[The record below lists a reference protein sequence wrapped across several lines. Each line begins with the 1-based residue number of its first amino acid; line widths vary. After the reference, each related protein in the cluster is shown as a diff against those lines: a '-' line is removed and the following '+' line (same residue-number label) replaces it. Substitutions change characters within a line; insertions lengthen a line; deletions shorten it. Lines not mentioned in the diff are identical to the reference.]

1 MLAVKT
7 DSEKGGE
14 GMELTL
20 QVPKHAQE
28 ILEQLNN
35 HGFEAY
41 VVGGCVRDSLLHRV
55 PGDWDITT
63 SARPEQVKAIFGH
76 TIDTGLQHGT
86 VTIMRDKVG
95 YEVTTYRIDGEY
107 EDGRHPKEVEFT
119 SNLLE
124 DLKRRDFTINAMAYN
139 PKEGL
144 VDAFEGIQDL
154 KEKRIRCVGN
164 ALERFTEDALRILRA
179 IRFSAQ
185 LGFSIEESTWEA
197 IKVIA
202 PNLIH
207 VSKER
212 IQVELTKLLL
222 SNHPDEIRKVFDRE
236 LDTRICADFP
246 KINPVQI
253 AIDPGLP
260 KEKHMRWAA
269 LLRHQALEEAVA
281 ILRQLKLD
289 NDTISK
295 AKTLVQWWKRPIGAD
310 QTQIRKTMSQMAP
323 ELYDDLLI
331 LKASVGELELQAEGC
346 VEDLDWVKAQS
357 GEIRQRGDCV
367 SLKEL
372 AVTGADLI
380 QAGMKPGKEL
390 GETLKRLL
398 ELVLEHPEWNTKEIL
413 KKV

>member
-1 MLAVKT
+1 
-7 DSEKGGE
+7 
-14 GMELTL
+14 MELSIP
-20 QVPKHAQE
+20 VPVLDLME
-28 ILEQLNN
+28 RLEDR
-35 HGFEAY
+35 GFEAWA
-41 VVGGCVRDSLLHRV
+41 VGGCVRDRLLGLAPH
-55 PGDWDITT
+55 DWDLCTDALPGEIAQVFEDFPLVRAGEKHGTIAVVTGRQPVEITT
-63 SARPEQVKAIFGH
+63 FRTEGGYRDHRRPDWVHFEKS
-76 TIDTGLQHGT
+76 L
-86 VTIMRDKVG
+86 R
-95 YEVTTYRIDGEY
+95 
-107 EDGRHPKEVEFT
+107 
-119 SNLLE
+119 E
-124 DLKRRDFTINAMAYN
+124 DLARRDFTINAMAYN

-246 KINPVQI
+246 KINPAQI

-269 LLRHQALEEAVA
+269 LLRHQTPEEAVA

-323 ELYDDLLI
+323 ELYDDLLV
-331 LKASVGELELQAEGC
+331 LKTSVGELELQAEGC
-346 VEDLDWVKAQS
+346 VEDLDWVKTQS
-357 GEIRQRGDCV
+357 REIRQRGDCV

-380 QAGMKPGKEL
+380 QSGMKPGKEL

>member
-1 MLAVKT
+1 M
-7 DSEKGGE
+7 
-14 GMELTL
+14 
-20 QVPKHAQE
+20 
-28 ILEQLNN
+28 
-35 HGFEAY
+35 
-41 VVGGCVRDSLLHRV
+41 
-55 PGDWDITT
+55 
-63 SARPEQVKAIFGH
+63 
-76 TIDTGLQHGT
+76 
-86 VTIMRDKVG
+86 
-95 YEVTTYRIDGEY
+95 TTYRIDGEY

-144 VDAFEGIQDL
+144 VDAFEGIRDL

-246 KINPVQI
+246 KINPAQI

-269 LLRHQALEEAVA
+269 LLRHQAPEEAVA

-289 NDTISK
+289 NDTINRV
-295 AKTLVQWWKRPIGAD
+295 KTLVQWWKRPIGAD

-323 ELYDDLLI
+323 ELYDDLLV
-331 LKASVGELELQAEGC
+331 LKTSVGELELQAEGC
-346 VEDLDWVKAQS
+346 VEDLDWVKTQS
-357 GEIRQRGDCV
+357 REIRQRGDCV

-380 QAGMKPGKEL
+380 QSGMKPGKEL

>member
-1 MLAVKT
+1 M
-7 DSEKGGE
+7 
-14 GMELTL
+14 
-20 QVPKHAQE
+20 
-28 ILEQLNN
+28 
-35 HGFEAY
+35 
-41 VVGGCVRDSLLHRV
+41 
-55 PGDWDITT
+55 
-63 SARPEQVKAIFGH
+63 
-76 TIDTGLQHGT
+76 
-86 VTIMRDKVG
+86 
-95 YEVTTYRIDGEY
+95 
-107 EDGRHPKEVEFT
+107 
-119 SNLLE
+119 
-124 DLKRRDFTINAMAYN
+124 
-139 PKEGL
+139 
-144 VDAFEGIQDL
+144 
-154 KEKRIRCVGN
+154 
-164 ALERFTEDALRILRA
+164 
-179 IRFSAQ
+179 
-185 LGFSIEESTWEA
+185 
-197 IKVIA
+197 
-202 PNLIH
+202 
-207 VSKER
+207 
-212 IQVELTKLLL
+212 ELTKLLL

-246 KINPVQI
+246 KINPAQI

-269 LLRHQALEEAVA
+269 LLRHQTPEEAVA

-295 AKTLVQWWKRPIGAD
+295 AKILVQWWKRPIGAD

-398 ELVLEHPEWNTKEIL
+398 GLVLEHPEWNTKEIL

>member
-1 MLAVKT
+1 
-7 DSEKGGE
+7 
-14 GMELTL
+14 MELSIP
-20 QVPKHAQE
+20 VPVLDLME
-28 ILEQLNN
+28 RLEDR
-35 HGFEAY
+35 GFEAWA
-41 VVGGCVRDSLLHRV
+41 VGGCVRDRLLGLAPH
-55 PGDWDITT
+55 DWDLCTDALPGEIAQVFEDFPLVRAGEKHGTIAVVTGRQPVEITT
-63 SARPEQVKAIFGH
+63 FRTEGGYRDHRRPDWVHFEKS
-76 TIDTGLQHGT
+76 L
-86 VTIMRDKVG
+86 R
-95 YEVTTYRIDGEY
+95 
-107 EDGRHPKEVEFT
+107 
-119 SNLLE
+119 E
-124 DLKRRDFTINAMAYN
+124 DLARRDFTINAMAYN

-246 KINPVQI
+246 KINPAQI

-269 LLRHQALEEAVA
+269 LLRHQAPEEAVA